1 MKKYLAKVTLVASI
15 TLLFSFS
22 LNVQAAHAFG
32 WLSPQ
37 WFNQYFSNNQSQQQ
51 KQTQTQTQ
59 TPKQTPSKQSPAP
72 SNTKPSTSQPTA
84 QPSSMSSQEKQLA
97 DLINKERAK
106 KGLKPL
112 QLDAELSKW
121 ARVKSQDMVNKNYFA
136 HQSPTY
142 GNVSTMLKNGG
153 VSFRYAGE
161 NLAKAGSVSLAHSTL
176 MNSSIHRSNIL
187 NSNYTH
193 VGVGIVQK
201 GSTLYITEIFAAK

>member
-15 TLLFSFS
+15 TLLFSFG

-37 WFNQYFSNNQSQQQ
+37 WFNQYFGNYQPQQQ
-51 KQTQTQTQ
+51 KQTQTQA
-59 TPKQTPSKQSPAP
+59 PKQTSPKQSPAP
-72 SNTKPSTSQPTA
+72 ANTRTSSSRPTA
-84 QPSSMSSQEKQLA
+84 QPGNMSSQEKQLA
-97 DLINKERAK
+97 DMINKERAK

-121 ARVKSQDMVNKNYFA
+121 ARTKSQDMVNKNYFA

-193 VGVGIVQK
+193 VGVGIAQK